1 MAQHEPS
8 GSPKTIVFVSDGIGI
23 RRGVWTI
30 AVAVS
35 ALAVIIGKTIDPSAS
50 QTRTFAILVLLGCIV
65 VLGIVRQ
72 WVVRIDPHDRR
83 MTIVR
88 SFALRWPRVV
98 LRTEVIEHCSF
109 DECSEVGIM
118 TYTDT
123 VGQWDWSR
131 TDVIVDFKRGGRH
144 RIPVQSW
151 SLDEA
156 SWLASELSAATGIPL
171 QSGVRQARAA
181 ERWPVSN

>member
-1 MAQHEPS
+1 M
-8 GSPKTIVFVSDGIGI
+8 FVSDGIGI
-23 RRGVWTI
+23 RWGLWTI
-30 AVAVS
+30 AAAVS
-35 ALAVIIGKTIDPSAS
+35 ALAVIIGKTIDPSAD

-72 WVVRIDPHDRR
+72 WVVRINPHDRR

-88 SFALRWPRVV
+88 LFALRWPRVV

-123 VGQWDWSR
+123 VAQWDWSR

-171 QSGVRQARAA
+171 QSGVRQAPAA
-181 ERWPVSN
+181 ERWPASS

>member
-8 GSPKTIVFVSDGIGI
+8 GSSKTIVFVSDGIGL
-23 RRGVWTI
+23 RWGLWTI
-30 AVAVS
+30 AVAIS
-35 ALAVIIGKTIDPSAS
+35 ALAVIIRKTIDPSAD
-50 QTRTFAILVLLGCIV
+50 QARTFAILILLGCIV
-65 VLGIVRQ
+65 VLGVVRR
-72 WVVRIDPHDRR
+72 WTVRIDPHDRR

-88 SFALRWPRVV
+88 SLALRWTGVV

-109 DECSEVGIM
+109 DECSEVGIL

-123 VGQWDWSR
+123 VGQWSWSR

-156 SWLASELSAATGIPL
+156 SRLAAELSAATGIPL
-171 QSGVRQARAA
+171 QSRVGQAPAA
-181 ERWPVSN
+181 ERWSASS

>member
-8 GSPKTIVFVSDGIGI
+8 GSSKTIVFVSDGIGL
-23 RRGVWTI
+23 RRGLWTI
-30 AVAVS
+30 AVAIS
-35 ALAVIIGKTIDPSAS
+35 ALAVIIGKTIDPSAD

-65 VLGIVRQ
+65 VLCIVRQ
-72 WVVRIDPHDRR
+72 WVVRIDPHDQK
-83 MTIVR
+83 MTIIR
-88 SFALRWPRVV
+88 SFILRWTRIG

-109 DECSEVGIM
+109 DDCSEVGIM

-131 TDVIVDFKRGGRH
+131 TDVTVDFKRGGRH
-144 RIPVQSW
+144 QIPVQSW

-156 SWLASELSAATGIPL
+156 SSLASELSAATGILL
-171 QSGVRQARAA
+171 QSDIRQAA
-181 ERWPVSN
+181 ERRPASN